1 MNGFDCPWCDQE
13 VSFSPQ
19 AFAAG
24 SVVCPECSTQ
34 VDVVV
39 VPAAVQREPVAAD
52 RELAMAA

>member
-1 MNGFDCPWCDQE
+1 MNGFDCPWCDHE
-13 VSFSPQ
+13 VSISPQ

-39 VPAAVQREPVAAD
+39 VPVPVQRERVAAG